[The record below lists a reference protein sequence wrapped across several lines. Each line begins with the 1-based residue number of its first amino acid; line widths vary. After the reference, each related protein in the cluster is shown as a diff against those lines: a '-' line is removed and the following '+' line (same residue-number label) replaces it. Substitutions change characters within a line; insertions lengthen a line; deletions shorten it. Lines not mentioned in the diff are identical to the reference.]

1 MNEYLKIIKILNNS
15 AVVCTDN
22 NNTEKIVM
30 GRGVAFQQ
38 KVGSYVDTQRIEKIF
53 TLHNQETSNHF
64 QQIIRDIPVE
74 HILLAEQIISQA
86 KHTLKKELHD
96 SIYITLTDHISAAL
110 QRLTQNIILKNPLL
124 PSIKRLYPE
133 EFDVALNALSTIKD
147 ATGIIFPEDEAT
159 FLALHFIGAELGPN
173 SKKINSIV
181 LATEKVANITVKYI
195 QEDIDDESLSW
206 QRFITH
212 ISFLIQRLLQGQ
224 DYDDKGDVPLFDIMT
239 ATYPQAFSCV
249 LEIKS
254 FLESEFSCIIGK
266 EEQSYLIIHI
276 SKLQTEY
283 GTRIPSE

>member
-1 MNEYLKIIKILNNS
+1 MSEYLKIIKILNNN

-30 GRGVAFQQ
+30 GRGLAFQQ
-38 KVGSYVDTQRIEKIF
+38 KVGSYVDNNRIEKIF
-53 TLHNQETSNHF
+53 TLHNRETSNHF
-64 QQIIRDIPVE
+64 QQIIQDIPVE
-74 HILLAEQIISQA
+74 HILLAEHIISQA
-86 KHTLKKELHD
+86 KSSLKKELHD

-110 QRLTQNIILKNPLL
+110 QRLTQNIVLKNPLL
-124 PSIKRLYPE
+124 PSIKRLYPD
-133 EFDVALNALSTIKD
+133 EFDVALNALSIIKES
-147 ATGIIFPEDEAT
+147 TGVVFPEDEAS

-173 SKKINSIV
+173 NKKINSIV
-181 LATEKVANITVKYI
+181 LTTEKIADIAIQYI
-195 QEDIDDESLSW
+195 QQDIDEDSISW

-224 DYDDKGDVPLFDIMT
+224 NYVDKGDVPLFDIMT
-239 ATYPQAFSCV
+239 TTYPQAFSCV
-249 LEIKS
+249 LKIKS